1 MSTGFTDPD
10 TGFRNSRIDPT
21 AYIRTYVPLAVGAIL
36 GWLITTYTVVA
47 NALTWLDAQIPVLF
61 PGTDWR
67 ELLNAAAIAAVT
79 ALYYWGA
86 RQLGKRWPKLE
97 KWLLGS
103 SAVPNYTAR

>member
-1 MSTGFTDPD
+1 MSNLAPTA
-10 TGFRNSRIDPT
+10 IDPRS
-21 AYIRTYVPLAVGAIL
+21 YIRTYVPLAIGAII
-36 GWLITTYTVVA
+36 GW
-47 NALTWLDAQIPVLF
+47 ALVTFTWFAQVIAWLDAQIPVLF

-67 ELLNAAAIAAVT
+67 TLLNAAAIAAVT

-86 RQLGKRWPKLE
+86 RQLGKRFPRIE

>member
-1 MSTGFTDPD
+1 MTTPD
-10 TGFRNSRIDPT
+10 LPTIDPRS
-21 AYIRTYVPLAVGAIL
+21 YIRTYVPILVGAIL
-36 GWLITTYTVVA
+36 GWAITQFTAVA
-47 NALTWLDAQIPVLF
+47 NAIAWLDAQLPSIF

-67 ELLNAAAIAAVT
+67 DLLNAAAIAAVT

-86 RQLGKRWPKLE
+86 RKIGAKFPNVE

>member
-1 MSTGFTDPD
+1 MNTLPNND
-10 TGFRNSRIDPT
+10 RLR
-21 AYIRTYVPLAVGAIL
+21 YLRTNVPIAIGAII
-36 GWLITTYTVVA
+36 GWLITQYTIVA
-47 NALTWLDAQIPVLF
+47 NAVAWLDAQIPAIF

-86 RQLGKRWPKLE
+86 SKLGQKWPKLE

-103 SAVPNYTAR
+103 SAVPQYTAR

>member
-1 MSTGFTDPD
+1 MTMFPPLPK
-10 TGFRNSRIDPT
+10 IDPH

-36 GWLITTYTVVA
+36 GWLITTYTVVRD
-47 NALTWLDAQIPVLF
+47 ALAWADAHLPVVF

-86 RQLGKRWPKLE
+86 RQLGRRWPRLE
-97 KWLLGS
+97 KWMLGS
-103 SAVPNYTAR
+103 AATPRYTAP

>member
-1 MSTGFTDPD
+1 MTDP
-10 TGFRNSRIDPT
+10 TFPTIDPRS
-21 AYIRTYVPLAVGAIL
+21 YIRTYVPLAVGALL
-36 GWLITTYTVVA
+36 GWAITQFTA
-47 NALTWLDAQIPVLF
+47 AAQAIAWLDAQLPSIF

-67 ELLNAAAIAAVT
+67 DLLNAAAIAAVT

-86 RQLGKRWPKLE
+86 RQVGKRFPKLE

>member
-1 MSTGFTDPD
+1 MTDPYLPK
-10 TGFRNSRIDPT
+10 IDPRS
-21 AYIRTYVPLAVGAIL
+21 YIRTYVPLVVGAVL
-36 GWLITTYTVVA
+36 GWLVIQIEVIA
-47 NALTWLDAQIPVLF
+47 SAIRWLDAQIPVLL

-86 RQLGKRWPKLE
+86 RKIGRRWPAAE

-103 SAVPNYTAR
+103 SATPVYTAQ

>member
-1 MSTGFTDPD
+1 MSTIELPK
-10 TGFRNSRIDPT
+10 IDPT
-21 AYIRTYVPLAVGAIL
+21 SYIRTYTPIAVGAIL
-36 GWLITTYTVVA
+36 GWLIATYTIVA
-47 NALTWLDAQIPVLF
+47 DALAWLDANVTAIF

-86 RQLGKRWPKLE
+86 RQIGRRWPSVE

-103 SAVPNYTAR
+103 SAVPLYTAR

>member
-1 MSTGFTDPD
+1 MSDP
-10 TGFRNSRIDPT
+10 NLPEIDPRS
-21 AYIRTYVPLAVGAIL
+21 YIRTFVPLGVGALL
-36 GWLITTYTVVA
+36 GWAITQFTFVA
-47 NALTWLDAQIPVLF
+47 AAIAWLDLNLPTIF

-67 ELLNAAAIAAVT
+67 DLLNAAAIATVT

-86 RQLGKRWPKLE
+86 RQVGKKFPKLE

>member
-1 MSTGFTDPD
+1 MSDPSLP
-10 TGFRNSRIDPT
+10 TIDPRS
-21 AYIRTYVPLAVGAIL
+21 YIRTYVPLIVGAIL
-36 GWLITTYTVVA
+36 GWAITQFTAIA
-47 NALTWLDAQIPVLF
+47 NAISWLDAQLPVLF

-67 ELLNAAAIAAVT
+67 DLLNAAAIAAVT

-86 RQLGKRWPKLE
+86 RQLGKRFPKLE

>member
-1 MSTGFTDPD
+1 MNTLPT
-10 TGFRNSRIDPT
+10 IDPT
-21 AYIRTYVPLAVGAIL
+21 SYIRTYVPLAIGAIL
-36 GWLITTYTVVA
+36 GWLITQYTIVS
-47 NALTWLDAQIPVLF
+47 NAIAWLDQSLPVLL

-67 ELLNAAAIAAVT
+67 ELLNIAAVAAVT

-86 RQLGKRWPKLE
+86 RQIGRRFPKIE